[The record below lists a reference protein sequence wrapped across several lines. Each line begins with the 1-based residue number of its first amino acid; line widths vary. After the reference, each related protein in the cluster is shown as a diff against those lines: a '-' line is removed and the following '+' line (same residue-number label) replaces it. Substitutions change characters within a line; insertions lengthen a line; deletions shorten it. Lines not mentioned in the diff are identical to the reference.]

1 MRLGLAGSHRTGKTS
16 LAKAISQTTG
26 VPFVETSTSAV
37 FKHSGLHPAT
47 PLEFKTRLWIQQRI
61 LQAAVAVWQ
70 TMPDAFVTDRTPIDF
85 MAYTL
90 ADIQGATVVDFADLE
105 EYLTHCFKITN
116 QFFTK
121 LVVVQPAI
129 PLVPDDGKAALN
141 KAYMEHLNTII
152 LGLCNDE
159 RLRCPAV
166 TLTRQILSLEER
178 VKWVCLEI

>member
-16 LAKAISQTTG
+16 LAKAISQTRG
-26 VPFVETSTSAV
+26 VPFVETTTSAV
-37 FKHSGLHPAT
+37 FAQSGLHPAV
-47 PLEFKTRLWIQQRI
+47 PLEFKTRLWIQHRI

-70 TMPDAFVTDRTPIDF
+70 ATPEAFVTDRTPFDF

-90 ADIQGATVVDFADLE
+90 ADIQGATVVDFAALE
-105 EYLTHCFKITN
+105 EYLTDCFKITN
-116 QFFTK
+116 QFFTQ

-129 PLVPDDGKAALN
+129 PLVHEEGKAALN

-159 RLRCPAV
+159 RLSCPVA
-166 TLTRQILSLEER
+166 TLKRHILSLEER
-178 VKWVCLEI
+178 VKWICLEL